1 MDIKQLECFL
11 KVAELLN
18 FSRAAEAL
26 YISQP
31 TLSYQISELEQEIG
45 VPLFQRDKRKV
56 YLTSSGQKLIEPA
69 RMVVQQA
76 AALPELVRNDR
87 DGEGLLRIGFDD
99 TEDHYE
105 ATGITQAL
113 AAFGKS
119 NPGVSLSM
127 ECMSFQ
133 DCLDGLMDGDLD
145 VVFLILRDKEHLPTN
160 LQHIVV
166 YESEIVMV
174 INRDH
179 PAQTYEEAVSNLDL
193 LLVGE
198 KPRGNSRILR
208 TMKNMKLKPNI
219 RHVDSLVSGFVYADM
234 GQGIMLLSSTYY
246 EAHCYPQYKALSIP
260 GDASKIYHAMVWK
273 RGTENPLVEE
283 LENVFKSQLEQ

>member
-1 MDIKQLECFL
+1 MEIKQLECFL

-31 TLSYQISELEQEIG
+31 TLSYQISELEQELG
-45 VPLFQRDKRKV
+45 VPLFERDRRKV
-56 YLTSSGQKLIEPA
+56 YLTVSGQKLLEPA
-69 RMVVQQA
+69 RMLVEQA
-76 AALPELVRNDR
+76 TALPEIVRSDCE
-87 DGEGLLRIGFDD
+87 GEGLLRIGFDD

-105 ATGITQAL
+105 VTGITEAL
-113 AAFGKS
+113 ATFGKS
-119 NPGVSLSM
+119 YPGVSLSM
-127 ECMSFQ
+127 ECMTFQ
-133 DCLDGLMDGDLD
+133 DCLDQLIDGDLD
-145 VVFLILRDKEHLPTN
+145 VVFLILRDKEHLPTD
-160 LQHIVV
+160 LQQLIVF
-166 YESEIVMV
+166 ESEIVMV
-174 INRDH
+174 INSEH
-179 PAQTYEEAVSNLDL
+179 PAQTYEEAVENLDL

-208 TMKNMKLKPNI
+208 TMKKMKLKPNI

-246 EAHCYPQYKALSIP
+246 KAHCYPQYKALSIP

-273 RGTENPLVEE
+273 KGVENQLVDQ
-283 LENVFKSQLEQ
+283 LAAVFKNWKRD